1 MTDDDRSDAPPP
13 DPAGEPQDV
22 LWVLQ
27 SGAGADR
34 WLDRPLLAIATRDPV
49 SCTPD
54 TPLRAVLETMHRTRI
69 GSMIVVDADRRPL
82 GVFTLH
88 DVLERVALP
97 ATDLGTP
104 VGEAMSRQIWT
115 LPPQAPAF
123 EAALLMAR
131 ENIRH
136 VPLVEDGRLVGVV
149 SESRLFSLWRGG
161 IDEVRAAIRAAR
173 DVDATIAAAARIRA
187 LPGRLLDEGIG
198 SDAITGLVTALN
210 DLVTVRLVEL
220 TGAGAELAAASAC
233 WIALGSE
240 GRGEQTLA
248 TDQDNAIIFADGA
261 DPEARRAALVPA
273 AAAVNRALDACGFP
287 LCRGEVMA
295 GNPKWC
301 LSATEWRER
310 FAEWLD
316 TPEPQALLNAAIFF
330 DLRAIHGERALA
342 SALREWL
349 AARATDAGRF
359 LFLMAQNALGN
370 QPPLGFVREFILA
383 TGGEHPGTLD
393 LKVNGVQPFVES
405 ARILALGSG
414 VTASNTLERL
424 AEAAR
429 VRRIAAAEA
438 EAWREAFRFLQLLR
452 LRLNEAQRVR
462 GEPLHNHLDPDTL
475 NELERRILKEAL
487 RQARRLQGRLA
498 RDFAVHGAGFG
509 A

>member
-1 MTDDDRSDAPPP
+1 MTDPDRSDVPLS
-13 DPAGEPQDV
+13 DPADES
-22 LWVLQ
+22 LSALRVLQ
-27 SGAGADR
+27 SGAGTDR
-34 WLDRPLLAIATRDPV
+34 WLDRPLAALATREPV
-49 SCTPD
+49 SCAPD
-54 TPLRAVLETMHRTRI
+54 TPLRSVLETMQRTRI
-69 GSMIVVDADRRPL
+69 GSMIVVDAERRPL

-104 VGEAMSRQIWT
+104 IGEVMSHQIWT

-173 DVDATIAAAARIRA
+173 DVDATVAAAARIRS

-210 DLVTVRLVEL
+210 DLVTGRLIEL
-220 TGAGAELAAASAC
+220 TGAGAALAAAGGC

-248 TDQDNAIIFADGA
+248 TDQDNAIIFADGT
-261 DPEARRAALVPA
+261 DPEARRATLVPV

-310 FAEWLD
+310 FARWLD

-330 DLRAIHGERALA
+330 DLRPIWGERALA
-342 SALREWL
+342 AALRDWL
-349 AARATDAGRF
+349 ALRASDASRF
-359 LFLMAQNALGN
+359 LLLMAQNALGN
-370 QPPLGFVREFILA
+370 QPPLGLVREFVLA
-383 TGGEHPGTLD
+383 SGGEHRGTLD
-393 LKVNGVQPFVES
+393 LKVNGVQPFVEA
-405 ARILALGSG
+405 ARVLALGTG
-414 VTASNTLERL
+414 VAGTNTLERL
-424 AEAAR
+424 AESAR
-429 VRRIAAAEA
+429 VRRIPAGEA
-438 EAWREAFRFLQLLR
+438 EAWREAFRFIQLLR

-462 GEPLHNHLDPDTL
+462 GEPLHNHLDPNTL
-475 NELERRILKEAL
+475 NDLERRILREAL
-487 RQARRLQGRLA
+487 RQARKLQARLA
-498 RDFAVHGAGFG
+498 RDFSLRGAGFG